1 MDFQTT
7 NIVIPIALN
16 IFIFVTTMKKTLLIF
31 TVLLCQK
38 AFSQNNISEKLA
50 ITQVLYKQQ
59 LAWNNANI
67 DEFMSYYWENDSL
80 QFIGKKGITYG
91 WKNTLDNYKKSY
103 PDAASMGKL
112 NFEILQLIFFNKKQ
126 AYVLGKWYLIRIA
139 DKGNI
144 GGHFTLLLKKIN
156 NKWLIISDHTS

>member
-1 MDFQTT
+1 
-7 NIVIPIALN
+7 
-16 IFIFVTTMKKTLLIF
+16 MKKLFFAFFLLVTF
-31 TVLLCQK
+31 QLNSTAQVNSKQKQAVLAVL
-38 AFSQNNISEKLA
+38 NN
-50 ITQVLYKQQ
+50 QQ

-67 DEFMSYYWENDSL
+67 DTFMSYYWENDSL

-112 NFEILQLIFFNKKQ
+112 NFEVIQVIFFNKKQ
-126 AYVLGKWYLIRIA
+126 AYVLGKWNLIRA
-139 DKGNI
+139 AEKGNI
-144 GGHFTLLLKKIN
+144 GGHFTLLFKKIN